1 MGETIEVGMYAR
13 YPRTGTSGTITRIEE
28 QRGMLFAEI
37 EGTGLLYRADQL
49 ITAVREDRHH
59 RDRSRDEDLRQIAYE
74 RSRIGD
80 ESFKEAVNSQD
91 GACHGGG

>member
-1 MGETIEVGMYAR
+1 MGETIEIGMYVR
-13 YPRTGTSGTITRIEE
+13 YPRTGTTGAVTRIEE
-28 QRGMLFAEI
+28 QHGMLFAEI

-49 ITAVREDRHH
+49 MAAAREDHH
-59 RDRSRDEDLRQIAYE
+59 HQDRSRDEDLRQIEYE
-74 RSRIGD
+74 RTRIGD